1 MEYTEWNGTDDK
13 IHVTDALIYLLS
25 PGDVSKARR
34 MSYGDFGR
42 YLEKTRRNSG
52 SANGLYDIECRNKI
66 RIKLCS
72 MHKLYELT
80 YNKAAKAIH
89 ERVMSTAARDA
100 ARNEDTVT
108 EEQIIEVSALVSPGP
123 QEDDDY
129 NADYNDD
136 SESGEEVTNISPQ
149 YAEAVRCHSDIIAGA
164 ELAQQGLYQMAA
176 GFRKMRDE
184 KLYKALGYSSFE
196 GYCEKETGLVRSA
209 VYRYI
214 AIAEKL
220 PEDFVLS
227 RGQIGVKKLELLST
241 LTEEQRAEIADDT
254 DLESTTVRQLRER
267 IDELTGAVEREKEL
281 KEEYRRQGSADIS
294 ELKRELND
302 TKRIKNEIAAEV
314 GRMKGLRQEDL
325 ADMSR
330 LKKMILDQFKEMS
343 ELEQKL
349 SDAESGEV
357 RLTDEQIEDIA
368 QESVLVSDL
377 REQIEQLGIEKEG
390 GERMCDELQGRIN
403 ELEHEIKEL
412 EARPVD
418 VIAED
423 AGAKE
428 QRELRIREAEF
439 AVKYKAAFEYVKM
452 LCIFTHSKGTE
463 EMKRRALS
471 LCELIKTTV

>member
-13 IHVTDALIYLLS
+13 MHVTDALIYLLS
-25 PGDVSKARR
+25 PGDVSKARK

-42 YLEKTRRNSG
+42 YIEKNYKNSG

-66 RIKLCS
+66 RVKLCS

-89 ERVMSTAARDA
+89 ERVMSTAARGA
-100 ARNEDTVT
+100 ARNEGTVT
-108 EEQIIEVSALVSPGP
+108 EEQIIEVSALVSAGPG
-123 QEDDDY
+123 DDDY

-136 SESGEEVTNISPQ
+136 SESGEEVADISPQ

-176 GFRKMRDE
+176 GFKRMRDE

-196 GYCEKETGLVRSA
+196 GYCEKETGLKRRQ
-209 VYRYI
+209 VYNYI
-214 AIAEKL
+214 SIVERLPAEFVQSTAQIGSEKL
-220 PEDFVLS
+220 
-227 RGQIGVKKLELLST
+227 KLLST

-254 DLESTTVRQLRER
+254 DLESTTVKQLRER
-267 IDELTGAVEREKEL
+267 IDELTGAVEREKAL
-281 KEEYRRQGSADIS
+281 KEEYRSQGSAEISQLKS
-294 ELKRELND
+294 ELQDVRRVKG
-302 TKRIKNEIAAEV
+302 EIAAEV
-314 GRMKGLRQEDL
+314 GRMKGIVSEETAKRKALEKQ
-325 ADMSR
+325 
-330 LKKMILDQFKEMS
+330 LDEIQ
-343 ELEQKL
+343 
-349 SDAESGEV
+349 SGDI

-463 EMKRRALS
+463 EMKRRTLS